1 MPAWKGWLEGPALRI
16 VCRVSRLFRA
26 AGAIS
31 GLTLGSRVLG
41 LWRDSL
47 MAAVLGASRVSDT
60 FLLAWALPNM
70 LRRLLGEGALSASF
84 IPAYARTR
92 KNDGEP
98 AARLLLAQVLGT
110 LLTILLPLVAMVVL
124 GCTLFSATDSGSGDV
139 RTLLLPLSAILFPY
153 TIPICLAAM
162 LAGALNTRGSF
173 ALPAALPIALN
184 LIWIAALYAAPWS
197 GCTTAEE
204 IAFLLAVTRCLGGFA
219 QLLRGVAGLW
229 RARALARP
237 QLGWPR
243 RGTPSRMVFTTMAP
257 TVIGMSLG
265 QISSLLDQGMAYG
278 LLVDGANTHLYLANR
293 LLLFPHAL
301 TALAV
306 VVAVFPRLASE
317 AAEADRRR
325 MRATLDRAMAAA
337 LFVTLPAAVGLIV
350 IAEDVTAVL
359 FQHENFQADDA
370 RRTASTT
377 QFLVAGLPFLG
388 LTQLYARAFY
398 AVGDNRTPAVIAGV
412 LVGFNAALN
421 LTLILLFDLGTVGLA
436 AGTSV
441 SAALSAMF
449 LLRRLRRHTPPGAA
463 MISTWLRSLL
473 ATGAMATAVAICRPQ
488 VDAGD
493 LTGQLLWRIAL
504 PITVGIV
511 VYIAVQWTLRSP
523 ELQALRD
530 RRRN

>member
-1 MPAWKGWLEGPALRI
+1 
-16 VCRVSRLFRA
+16 
-26 AGAIS
+26 
-31 GLTLGSRVLG
+31 
-41 LWRDSL
+41 
-47 MAAVLGASRVSDT
+47 
-60 FLLAWALPNM
+60 
-70 LRRLLGEGALSASF
+70 
-84 IPAYARTR
+84 
-92 KNDGEP
+92 
-98 AARLLLAQVLGT
+98 
-110 LLTILLPLVAMVVL
+110 
-124 GCTLFSATDSGSGDV
+124 
-139 RTLLLPLSAILFPY
+139 
-153 TIPICLAAM
+153 
-162 LAGALNTRGSF
+162 
-173 ALPAALPIALN
+173 
-184 LIWIAALYAAPWS
+184 
-197 GCTTAEE
+197 
-204 IAFLLAVTRCLGGFA
+204 
-219 QLLRGVAGLW
+219 
-229 RARALARP
+229 
-237 QLGWPR
+237 
-243 RGTPSRMVFTTMAP
+243 MVFTTMAP